1 MKAGGAMVLV
11 VVGDVGFGLN
21 AGFAD
26 EAHSNTHF
34 KLDSRLKATP
44 HLAVEIPLPYL
55 FLILKFTE
63 VCILSYLILQQTS
76 K

>member
-11 VVGDVGFGLN
+11 VVGYVGFGLN

-34 KLDSRLKATP
+34 NW
-44 HLAVEIPLPYL
+44 IP
-55 FLILKFTE
+55 
-63 VCILSYLILQQTS
+63 V
-76 K
+76 